1 MEPVMLEQKPGLQLI
16 QLPRRPVPYHNRPKL
31 SEHLD
36 LMRKEG
42 VIEDMDPWESI
53 DTAFNLVITNKKA
66 PREIRMNM
74 DATPINK
81 GRQDDQVQH
90 QHCGRG
96 TPRAGGPRLGHI
108 FHRVPLSTITSSKLT
123 IFQSHKELHRMKRL
137 LFGPKAE
144 SGILNSV

>member
-53 DTAFNLVITNKKA
+53 DTAFNLVTTNKKA